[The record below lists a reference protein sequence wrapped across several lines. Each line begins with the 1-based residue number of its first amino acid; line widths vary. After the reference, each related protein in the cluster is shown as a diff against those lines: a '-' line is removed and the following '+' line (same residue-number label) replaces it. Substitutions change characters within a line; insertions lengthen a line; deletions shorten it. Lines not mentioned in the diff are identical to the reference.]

1 MCGIVGYVGPREALP
16 LLMGGLRRL
25 EYRGYDSAG
34 VAVQEN
40 GTLEVLRAEGKL
52 DNLAAIVKT
61 HPAPGH
67 NGIGHTR
74 WATHGRPNEQN
85 AHPHVDCGGVTA
97 VIHNGIIENFET
109 LKAPLV
115 AKGHRFS
122 SETDTEV
129 AVHMLE
135 EELAKGRSLEA
146 ASLAVLP
153 RLEGAAALAFISSRD
168 PGKIVAARI
177 ASAGGVIVGFGDGEN
192 FIASDM
198 PALLE
203 HTRKVVFLDAGDVA
217 VVTQDR
223 VAFFRIDGTPIK
235 KSPQIVTWDAVAAA
249 KAGYK
254 HFMLKEIHEQ
264 PRAIND
270 TLLGRV
276 ERTSGRVIFDEN
288 VRLTDEYVR
297 DLPRITLVGCG
308 TAGHAALVG
317 KILIER
323 LARVPCDI
331 DIPSEYRY
339 REPMVTK
346 GQLLVSITQSGETA
360 DTLAAMEEA
369 RKGGARLLSI
379 VNVMGSE
386 ASRVADDVIYLHTG
400 PEIAVASTK
409 AYTAMLVDLYLFAI
423 YLAQRRGTIE
433 PERSR
438 KLLAEA
444 FHLPTLVDAVLREEA
459 KVRALAYRYHAAR
472 NFLFLGRGVNY
483 PTAMEGA
490 LKLKEL
496 SYIHAEG
503 TAAGE
508 MKHGTNALIDKDL
521 PVVAIALKDSVYKK
535 MRSNMEEVR
544 ARAGVVIAVAT
555 DGDDEIAGKADE
567 IIRIPAVD
575 ELLEPVLAIIPLQLL
590 AYHIAD
596 RRGNDVDQPRNL
608 AKAVTVESRRARA
621 KWAS

>member
-16 LLMGGLRRL
+16 LLMTGLRRL

-40 GTLEVLRAEGKL
+40 GTLEVMRAEGKL
-52 DNLAAIVKT
+52 DNLASVVSA

-67 NGIGHTR
+67 TGIGHTR
-74 WATHGRPNEQN
+74 WATHGRPSEQN

-97 VIHNGIIENFET
+97 VIHNGIIENFEE
-109 LKAPLV
+109 LKGPLV
-115 AKGHRFS
+115 AKGHRFT

-129 AVHMLE
+129 VVHMLE
-135 EELAKGRSLEA
+135 DELKKGGSLEA
-146 ASLAVLP
+146 AARAVLP
-153 RLEGAAALAFISSRD
+153 RLEGAAALVFISSKD
-168 PGKIVAARI
+168 PAKIVAARI
-177 ASAGGVIVGFGDGEN
+177 SNAGGVIIGYGENEN
-192 FIASDM
+192 FIASDA
-198 PALLE
+198 PALME
-203 HTRKVVFLDAGDVA
+203 HTRLVSFLENGEM
-217 VVTQDR
+217 
-223 VAFFRIDGTPIK
+223 
-235 KSPQIVTWDAVAAA
+235 AA
-249 KAGYK
+249 KSGYQ

-276 ERTSGRVIFDEN
+276 DRSSGRVMFDEN
-288 VRLTDEYVR
+288 VKLTDEQVR
-297 DLPRITLVGCG
+297 ALPRITLVGCG
-308 TAGHAALVG
+308 TAGHASLIG

-323 LARVPCDI
+323 LAGIPCDI

-339 REPMVTK
+339 RDPVVTK
-346 GQLLVSITQSGETA
+346 GQLLVAITQSGETA

-369 RKGGARLLSI
+369 RKRGARLMSV

-386 ASRVADDVIYLHTG
+386 ASRVSDDVIYLHTG

-423 YLAQRRGTIE
+423 YLAQRRGTID
-433 PERSR
+433 PDRSR
-438 KLLAEA
+438 RLLAEA
-444 FHLPTLVDAVLREEA
+444 FHLPTLIDSVLREEP
-459 KVRALAYRYHAAR
+459 KIRALAYRYHTSR

-483 PTAMEGA
+483 PTALEGA

-508 MKHGTNALIDKDL
+508 MKHGTNALIDEDL
-521 PVVAIALKDSVYKK
+521 PVVAIALKDPVYKK
-535 MRSNMEEVR
+535 IRSNMEEVR
-544 ARAGVVIAVAT
+544 ARAGVLIAIAN
-555 DGDDEIAGKADE
+555 DDDSEIAAKADDV
-567 IIRIPAVD
+567 IRIPKTD
-575 ELLEPVLAIIPLQLL
+575 ELLSPVLAVVPLQLL

-608 AKAVTVESRRARA
+608 AKAVTVE
-621 KWAS
+621 

>member
-1 MCGIVGYVGPREALP
+1 VCGIVGYVGPRQALP
-16 LLMGGLRRL
+16 FLMTGLRRL

-40 GTLEVLRAEGKL
+40 GALEVLRAEGKL
-52 DNLAAIVKT
+52 DNLASIVSH

-67 NGIGHTR
+67 TGIGHTR
-74 WATHGRPNEQN
+74 WATHGRPSEQN

-115 AKGHRFS
+115 ASGHRFT

-129 AVHMLE
+129 AVHLLE
-135 EELAKGRSLEA
+135 EELAKGRTLEEA
-146 ASLAVLP
+146 ALAVLP
-153 RLEGAAALAFISSRD
+153 RLEGAAALAFISARD

-177 ASAGGVIVGFGDGEN
+177 ASAGGVIVGFGNGEN

-203 HTRKVVFLDAGDVA
+203 HTRKVVFLEAGEVA
-217 VVTQDR
+217 AVTKDGAR
-223 VAFFRIDGTPIK
+223 FFRIDGTPIEK
-235 KSPQIVTWDAVAAA
+235 TPQTVTWDAVAAA
-249 KAGYK
+249 KSGYK
-254 HFMLKEIHEQ
+254 HFMLKEISEQ

-276 ERTSGRVIFDEN
+276 ERSSGRVIFDEN
-288 VRLTDEYVR
+288 VKLTDEQVR
-297 DLPRITLVGCG
+297 ALPRITLVGCG

-323 LARVPCDI
+323 LAGIPCDI

-339 REPMVTK
+339 RNPVVTK
-346 GQLLVSITQSGETA
+346 GQLLLAITQSGETA

-369 RKGGARLLSI
+369 RKRGARLLSL

-423 YLAQRRGTIE
+423 YLAQRRSAIDAEG
-433 PERSR
+433 SR
-438 KLLAEA
+438 RLLAEA
-444 FHLPTLVDAVLREEA
+444 FHLPTLVDSVLREEP
-459 KVRALAYRYHAAR
+459 KIRALAYRYHTAR

-483 PTAMEGA
+483 PTALEGA

-503 TAAGE
+503 YAGGE
-508 MKHGTNALIDKDL
+508 MKHGPIALIADGL
-521 PVVAIALKDSVYKK
+521 PVVALAPRDSSYER
-535 MRSNMEEVR
+535 MLGNMEEVR
-544 ARAGVVIAVAT
+544 ARDGVLIAICHPGDRAVA
-555 DGDDEIAGKADE
+555 EKAQHVIE
-567 IIRIPAVD
+567 VPPCA
-575 ELLEPVLAIIPLQLL
+575 ELLAPLLTVIPLQLL
-590 AYHIAD
+590 AYHVAV
-596 RRGNDVDQPRNL
+596 RRGCDVDQPRNL
-608 AKAVTVESRRARA
+608 AKSVTVE
-621 KWAS
+621 

>member
-40 GTLEVLRAEGKL
+40 GTLDVLRAEGKL
-52 DNLAAIVKT
+52 DNLAAIVT
-61 HPAPGH
+61 AHPTPGH
-67 NGIGHTR
+67 TGIGHTR
-74 WATHGRPNEQN
+74 WATHGRPSEQN

-97 VIHNGIIENFET
+97 VIHNGIIENFEA
-109 LKAPLV
+109 LKAPLT
-115 AKGHRFS
+115 ASGHKFT

-129 AVHMLE
+129 AVHLLE
-135 EELAKGRSLEA
+135 EELTKGRTLDEA
-146 ASLAVLP
+146 ALAVLP
-153 RLEGAAALAFISSRD
+153 RLEGAAALAFISAKD

-177 ASAGGVIVGFGDGEN
+177 ASAGGVIVGFGKGEN
-192 FIASDM
+192 FLASDM

-203 HTRKVVFLDAGDVA
+203 HTRDVVFLEAGDVA
-217 VVTQDR
+217 VVTKDDAR
-223 VAFFRIDGTPIK
+223 FFRIDGTPIQK
-235 KSPQIVTWDAVAAA
+235 TRQTVTWDAVAAA
-249 KAGYK
+249 KSGYK

-276 ERTSGRVIFDEN
+276 DRTTGRVMFDEN
-288 VRLTDEYVR
+288 LKLTDAQVQT
-297 DLPRITLVGCG
+297 LPRITLVGCG

-323 LARVPCDI
+323 LAGIPCDI

-339 REPMVTK
+339 RQPVVTK
-346 GQLLVSITQSGETA
+346 GQLLLAITQSGETA

-369 RKGGARLLSI
+369 RKRDARLLTL

-386 ASRVADDVIYLHTG
+386 ASRVADGVIYLHTG

-409 AYTAMLVDLYLFAI
+409 AYTAMLLDLYLFAI

-433 PERSR
+433 PELSR
-438 KLLAEA
+438 NLLAEA
-444 FHLPTLVDAVLREEA
+444 FHLPTLVDAVLQEEA
-459 KVRALAYRYHAAR
+459 KVRALAYRYHTAR

-483 PTAMEGA
+483 PTALEGA

-508 MKHGTNALIDKDL
+508 MKHGTNALIDEDL

-544 ARAGVVIAVAT
+544 ARAGVLIALAN
-555 DGDDEIAGKADE
+555 DDDDEIAAKADDV
-567 IIRIPAVD
+567 IRIPRTE
-575 ELLEPVLAIIPLQLL
+575 ELLSPVLAVVPLQLL

-608 AKAVTVESRRARA
+608 AKAVTVE
-621 KWAS
+621 

>member
-52 DNLAAIVKT
+52 DNLAAIVTT
-61 HPAPGH
+61 HPTPGH
-67 NGIGHTR
+67 TGIGHTR

-97 VIHNGIIENFET
+97 VIHNGIIENFEA
-109 LKAPLV
+109 LKAPLT
-115 AKGHRFS
+115 ASGHRFT

-129 AVHMLE
+129 AVHLLE
-135 EELAKGRSLEA
+135 EELAQGHTLDEA
-146 ASLAVLP
+146 ALAVLP
-153 RLEGAAALAFISSRD
+153 RLEGAAALAFISAKD

-177 ASAGGVIVGFGDGEN
+177 ASAGGVIIGFGEGEN

-203 HTRKVVFLDAGDVA
+203 HTRKVVFLEAGEVA
-217 VVTQDR
+217 VVTKDNAR
-223 VAFFRIDGTPIK
+223 FFRIDGTPIEK
-235 KSPQIVTWDAVAAA
+235 ATQTVAWDTVAAA

-264 PRAIND
+264 PGAIND

-276 ERTSGRVIFDEN
+276 DRTNGRVLFDEN
-288 VRLTDEYVR
+288 LKLTDAQVR
-297 DLPRITLVGCG
+297 ALPRITLVGCG

-323 LARVPCDI
+323 LAGIPCDI

-339 REPMVTK
+339 RQPVVTK
-346 GQLLVSITQSGETA
+346 GQLLLSITQSGETA

-369 RKGGARLLSI
+369 RKRDARLLTL

-409 AYTAMLVDLYLFAI
+409 AYTAMLLDLYLFAI

-433 PERSR
+433 PDRSR

-444 FHLPTLVDAVLREEA
+444 FHLPTLVDAVLREEP
-459 KVRALAYRYHAAR
+459 KVRALAYRYHMAR

-483 PTAMEGA
+483 PTALEGA

-508 MKHGTNALIDKDL
+508 MKHGTNALIDQDL

-535 MRSNMEEVR
+535 MRSNIEEVR
-544 ARAGVVIAVAT
+544 ARAGVVIALAN
-555 DGDDEIAGKADE
+555 DGDEEIVGKADE
-567 IIRIPAVD
+567 IIWIPAVE
-575 ELLEPVLAIIPLQLL
+575 ELLSPVLAVVPLQLL

-608 AKAVTVESRRARA
+608 AKAVTVE
-621 KWAS
+621 

>member
-1 MCGIVGYVGPREALP
+1 MCGIVGYVGPRAALP
-16 LLMGGLRRL
+16 VLMGGLRKL

-34 VAVQEN
+34 VAVQQN
-40 GTLEVLRAEGKL
+40 GTLEVMRAEGKL
-52 DNLAAIVKT
+52 DNLAAVVSA
-61 HPAPGH
+61 HPSAGH
-67 NGIGHTR
+67 TGIGHTR

-97 VIHNGIIENFET
+97 VIHNGIIENFEE

-115 AKGHRFS
+115 QRGHRFA

-129 AVHMLE
+129 AVHLLE
-135 EELAKGRSLEA
+135 EELAKGLTLEA
-146 ASLAVLP
+146 AALAVLP
-153 RLEGAAALAFISSRD
+153 QLEGAAALAFISSRD

-203 HTRKVVFLDAGDVA
+203 HTRKVVFLEAGDVA
-217 VVTQDR
+217 VVTKER
-223 VAFFRIDGTPIK
+223 AEFFRIDGTPITK
-235 KSPQIVTWDAVAAA
+235 TPQVVTWDAVAAA

-276 ERTSGRVIFDEN
+276 ERTSGRVVFDEN
-288 VRLTDEYVR
+288 VHLTDEYVR
-297 DLPRITLVGCG
+297 ELSRITLVGCG

-323 LARVPCDI
+323 LARVPCDV

-339 REPMVTK
+339 REPVVTK
-346 GQLLVSITQSGETA
+346 GQLLLSITQSGETA

-369 RKGGARLLSI
+369 RKRGARLLSI

-423 YLAQRRGTIE
+423 YLAQRRGTIDAD
-433 PERSR
+433 RAR
-438 KLLAEA
+438 RLLAEA
-444 FHLPTLVDAVLREEA
+444 FHLPTLVDAVLQEEP
-459 KVRALAYRYHAAR
+459 KVRALAYRYHTAR

-483 PTAMEGA
+483 PTALEGA

-544 ARAGVVIAVAT
+544 ARAGVLIAVAN
-555 DGDDEIAGKADE
+555 DDDNDIAGKAEE
-567 IIRIPAVD
+567 IIRIPKTE

-608 AKAVTVESRRARA
+608 AKAVTVE
-621 KWAS
+621 

>member
-1 MCGIVGYVGPREALP
+1 V
-16 LLMGGLRRL
+16 
-25 EYRGYDSAG
+25 SA
-34 VAVQEN
+34 
-40 GTLEVLRAEGKL
+40 
-52 DNLAAIVKT
+52 
-61 HPAPGH
+61 HPSHGH
-67 NGIGHTR
+67 TGIGHTR

-97 VIHNGIIENFET
+97 VIHNGIIENFEE
-109 LKAPLV
+109 LKAPLI
-115 AKGHRFS
+115 AGGHKFT

-129 AVHMLE
+129 AVHLLE
-135 EELAKGRSLEA
+135 EELARGHTLEVA
-146 ASLAVLP
+146 ALAVLP
-153 RLEGAAALAFISSRD
+153 QLEGAAALAFLSSRD

-177 ASAGGVIVGFGDGEN
+177 ASAGGVIVGFGEGEN

-203 HTRKVVFLDAGDVA
+203 HTRKVVFLEAGDVA
-217 VVTQDR
+217 VVTKDG
-223 VAFFRIDGTPIK
+223 ADFFRVDGTPITK
-235 KSPQIVTWDAVAAA
+235 TPQTVTWDAVAAA
-249 KAGYK
+249 KSGYK

-276 ERTSGRVIFDEN
+276 ERTTGHVVFDKD
-288 VRLTDEYVR
+288 VRMTDEYVR
-297 DLPRITLVGCG
+297 NLSRITLIGCG

-339 REPMVTK
+339 REPMVTE
-346 GQLLVSITQSGETA
+346 GQLVVAMTQSGETA

-369 RKGGARLLSI
+369 RKRGARLLSI

-386 ASRVADDVIYLHTG
+386 ASRVSDDVIYLHTG

-423 YLAQRRGTIE
+423 YLAQRRGTIDAN
-433 PERSR
+433 RSR
-438 KLLAEA
+438 RLLAEA
-444 FHLPTLVDAVLREEA
+444 FHLPTLVDAVLGEEP
-459 KVRALAYRYHAAR
+459 KVRALAYRYHTAR

-483 PTAMEGA
+483 PTALEGA

-508 MKHGTNALIDKDL
+508 MKHGTNALIDEDL

-544 ARAGVVIAVAT
+544 ARAGVLIAVAN
-555 DGDDEIAGKADE
+555 DDDTEIAGKAEE
-567 IIRIPAVD
+567 IIRIPKTE

-608 AKAVTVESRRARA
+608 AKSVTVE
-621 KWAS
+621 

>member
-16 LLMGGLRRL
+16 VLMGGLRRL

-52 DNLAAIVKT
+52 DNLAAIVAT

-67 NGIGHTR
+67 TGIGHTR

-97 VIHNGIIENFET
+97 VIHNGIIENFEA
-109 LKAPLV
+109 LKALLV
-115 AKGHRFS
+115 AKGHRFT

-129 AVHMLE
+129 AVHLLE
-135 EELAKGRSLEA
+135 DELAQGRTLDQA
-146 ASLAVLP
+146 ALAVLP
-153 RLEGAAALAFISSRD
+153 RLEGAAALAFISAKD

-177 ASAGGVIVGFGDGEN
+177 ASAGGVIIGFGNGEN

-203 HTRKVVFLDAGDVA
+203 HTRKVVFLEAGDVA
-217 VVTQDR
+217 VVTKDNAR
-223 VAFFRIDGTPIK
+223 FFRIDGTPVNK
-235 KSPQIVTWDAVAAA
+235 EPQTVTWDAVAAA
-249 KAGYK
+249 KSGYK

-276 ERTSGRVIFDEN
+276 ERSSGRVMFDEN
-288 VRLTDEYVR
+288 LKLTDDQVR
-297 DLPRITLVGCG
+297 ALPRITLVGCG

-323 LARVPCDI
+323 LAGVPCDI

-339 REPMVTK
+339 REPVVTK
-346 GQLLVSITQSGETA
+346 GQLLLAITQSGETA

-369 RKGGARLLSI
+369 RKRGARLLSL

-409 AYTAMLVDLYLFAI
+409 AYTAMLLDLYLFAI

-433 PERSR
+433 AGRAR
-438 KLLAEA
+438 RLLAEA
-444 FHLPTLVDAVLREEA
+444 FHLPTLVDAVLREEP
-459 KVRALAYRYHAAR
+459 KVRALAYRYHTAR

-483 PTAMEGA
+483 PTALEGA

-508 MKHGTNALIDKDL
+508 MKHGTNALIDEDL

-544 ARAGVVIAVAT
+544 ARAGVVIALAN
-555 DGDDEIAGKADE
+555 DGDEEVVGKADE
-567 IIRIPAVD
+567 IIWIPQVE
-575 ELLEPVLAIIPLQLL
+575 ELLSPVLAVVPLQLL

-608 AKAVTVESRRARA
+608 AKAVTVE
-621 KWAS
+621 

>member
-52 DNLAAIVKT
+52 DNLAAVVTT

-67 NGIGHTR
+67 TGIGHTR
-74 WATHGRPNEQN
+74 WATHGRPSEQN

-97 VIHNGIIENFET
+97 VIHNGIIENFEA

-115 AKGHRFS
+115 AKGHRFT

-129 AVHMLE
+129 AVHLLE
-135 EELAKGRSLEA
+135 DELSQGRSLDEA
-146 ASLAVLP
+146 ALAVLP
-153 RLEGAAALAFISSRD
+153 RLEGAAALAFISAKD

-177 ASAGGVIVGFGDGEN
+177 SNAGGVLVGYGDGEN
-192 FIASDM
+192 FLASDA

-203 HTRKVVFLDAGDVA
+203 HTRRVSFLDHGEVA
-217 VVTQDR
+217 IITKDAVT
-223 VAFFRIDGTPIK
+223 FRAITGEKIDK
-235 KSPQIVTWDAVAAA
+235 KIETITWDPIAAA
-249 KAGYK
+249 KSGYK
-254 HFMLKEIHEQ
+254 HFLLKEINEQ
-264 PRAIND
+264 PRAISD

-276 ERTSGRVIFDEN
+276 DRSSGRVVFDDN
-288 VRLTDEYVR
+288 LKMDDAFVQAI
-297 DLPRITLVGCG
+297 PRISFVACG
-308 TAGHAALVG
+308 TASYAALVG
-317 KILIER
+317 KYLIER
-323 LARVPCDI
+323 VARIPCDVEI
-331 DIPSEYRY
+331 ASEYRY
-339 REPMVTK
+339 RQPAVTK
-346 GQLLVSITQSGETA
+346 GQLVVAVTQSGETV

-369 RKGGARLLSI
+369 KKQGARLLSV
-379 VNVMGSE
+379 VNVVGSQ
-386 ASRVADDVIYLHTG
+386 ASRVADDVIYLHAG
-400 PEIAVASTK
+400 PEISVASTK
-409 AYTAMLVDLYLFAI
+409 AYAAMLVDLYLFAI
-423 YLAQRRGTIE
+423 YLGQRRGTLD
-433 PERSR
+433 PARSR

-444 FHLPTLVDAVLREEA
+444 FHLPTLVDAVLQEEP
-459 KVRALAYRYHAAR
+459 KVRALAYRYHTAR

-508 MKHGTNALIDKDL
+508 MKHGTNALIDEDL
-521 PVVAIALKDSVYKK
+521 PVVAVALKDSVYKK
-535 MRSNMEEVR
+535 IRSNMEEVR
-544 ARAGVVIAVAT
+544 ARAGVVIAIAT
-555 DGDDEIAGKADE
+555 DGDDEITGKADE
-567 IIRIPAVD
+567 IIRIPPVE
-575 ELLEPVLAIIPLQLL
+575 ELLSPVLAVVPLQLL

-608 AKAVTVESRRARA
+608 AKAVTVE
-621 KWAS
+621 

>member
-34 VAVQEN
+34 VAVQQN
-40 GTLEVLRAEGKL
+40 GTLEVMRAEGKL
-52 DNLAAIVKT
+52 DNLAAIVSA
-61 HPAPGH
+61 HPSAGH
-67 NGIGHTR
+67 TGIGHTR

-97 VIHNGIIENFET
+97 VIHNGIIENFEE

-115 AKGHRFS
+115 KRGHKFT

-129 AVHMLE
+129 AVHLLE
-135 EELAKGRSLEA
+135 EELAKGSTIDTA
-146 ASLAVLP
+146 ALAVLP
-153 RLEGAAALAFISSRD
+153 QLEGAAALAFLSSKD

-177 ASAGGVIVGFGDGEN
+177 ASAGGVIIGFGDGET

-203 HTRKVVFLDAGDVA
+203 HTRKVVFLEAGDVA
-217 VVTQDR
+217 VVTKDG
-223 VAFFRIDGTPIK
+223 AEFFRVDGTPIK
-235 KSPQIVTWDAVAAA
+235 KTPQTVTWDSVAAA
-249 KAGYK
+249 KSGYK

-276 ERTSGRVIFDEN
+276 ERTTGRVIFDKD
-288 VRLTDEYVR
+288 VKLTDEYVR

-346 GQLLVSITQSGETA
+346 GQLLVSVTQSGETA

-369 RKGGARLLSI
+369 RKRGARVLSI

-386 ASRVADDVIYLHTG
+386 ASRVSDDVIYLHTG

-423 YLAQRRGTIE
+423 YLAQRRGTIDAD
-433 PERSR
+433 RSR
-438 KLLAEA
+438 ALLAEA
-444 FHLPTLVDAVLREEA
+444 FHLPTLVDAVLHEEP
-459 KVRALAYRYHAAR
+459 KVRALAYRYHTAR

-483 PTAMEGA
+483 PTALEGA

-508 MKHGTNALIDKDL
+508 MKHGTNALIDEDL

-544 ARAGVVIAVAT
+544 ARAGVVIAVAS
-555 DGDDEIAGKADE
+555 DDDTEIAGKAEE
-567 IIRIPAVD
+567 IIRIPKTD
-575 ELLEPVLAIIPLQLL
+575 ELLEPVLAVIPLQLL

-608 AKAVTVESRRARA
+608 AKSVTVE
-621 KWAS
+621 

>member
-16 LLMGGLRRL
+16 VLMGGLRKL

-34 VAVQEN
+34 VAVQQN
-40 GTLEVLRAEGKL
+40 GTLEVMRAEGKL
-52 DNLAAIVKT
+52 DNLAAIVAA
-61 HPAPGH
+61 HPSAGH
-67 NGIGHTR
+67 TGIGHTR

-97 VIHNGIIENFET
+97 VIHNGIIENFEE
-109 LKAPLV
+109 LKGPLV
-115 AKGHRFS
+115 QKGHRFA

-129 AVHMLE
+129 AVHLLE
-135 EELAKGRSLEA
+135 EELAKGLTLDA
-146 ASLAVLP
+146 AALAMLP
-153 RLEGAAALAFISSRD
+153 QLEGAAALAFISARD

-177 ASAGGVIVGFGDGEN
+177 ASAGGVIVGFGDGEA

-198 PALLE
+198 PALLQ
-203 HTRKVVFLDAGDVA
+203 HTRKVVFLEAGDVA
-217 VVTQDR
+217 VVTKDG
-223 VAFFRIDGTPIK
+223 ADFFRIDGTPITK
-235 KSPQIVTWDAVAAA
+235 TPQTVTWDAVAAA
-249 KAGYK
+249 KSGYK

-276 ERTSGRVIFDEN
+276 ERASGRVVFDEN
-288 VRLTDEYVR
+288 LRLTDEYVR
-297 DLPRITLVGCG
+297 GLPRITLVGCG

-346 GQLLVSITQSGETA
+346 GQLLLSVTQSGETA

-369 RKGGARLLSI
+369 RKRGARLLTL

-423 YLAQRRGTIE
+423 YLAQRRGTIDAD
-433 PERSR
+433 RSR
-438 KLLAEA
+438 RLLAEA
-444 FHLPTLVDAVLREEA
+444 FHLPTLVDAVLREEP

-483 PTAMEGA
+483 PTALEGA

-508 MKHGTNALIDKDL
+508 MKHGTNALIDEDL

-544 ARAGVVIAVAT
+544 ARAGVVIAVAN
-555 DGDDEIAGKADE
+555 DDDADITGKAEE
-567 IIRIPAVD
+567 IIRIPKTE

-608 AKAVTVESRRARA
+608 AKAVTVE
-621 KWAS
+621 

>member
-52 DNLAAIVKT
+52 DNLAAVVMT

-67 NGIGHTR
+67 TGIGHTR
-74 WATHGRPNEQN
+74 WATHGRPSEQN

-115 AKGHRFS
+115 AKGHRFT

-129 AVHMLE
+129 AVHLLE
-135 EELAKGRSLEA
+135 DELARGHTLDEA
-146 ASLAVLP
+146 ALAVLP
-153 RLEGAAALAFISSRD
+153 RLEGAAALAFISAKD

-177 ASAGGVIVGFGDGEN
+177 SNAGGVIVGYGEGEN
-192 FIASDM
+192 FLASDA

-203 HTRKVVFLDAGDVA
+203 HTRRVSFLDHGEVA
-217 VVTQDR
+217 IITKDAVS
-223 VAFFRIDGTPIK
+223 FRAITGEKIDK
-235 KSPQIVTWDAVAAA
+235 KIETITWDPIAAA
-249 KAGYK
+249 KSGYK
-254 HFMLKEIHEQ
+254 HFLLKEINEQ
-264 PRAIND
+264 PRAISD

-276 ERTSGRVIFDEN
+276 ERSSGRVVFDDNLKMDEAF
-288 VRLTDEYVR
+288 VRGI
-297 DLPRITLVGCG
+297 PRISFVACG
-308 TAGHAALVG
+308 TASYAALVG
-317 KILIER
+317 KYLIER
-323 LARVPCDI
+323 VARIPCDVEI
-331 DIPSEYRY
+331 ASEYRY
-339 REPMVTK
+339 RQPAVTK
-346 GQLLVSITQSGETA
+346 GQLVVAVTQSGETV

-369 RKGGARLLSI
+369 KKQGARLLSV
-379 VNVMGSE
+379 VNVVGSQ
-386 ASRVADDVIYLHTG
+386 ASRVSDDVIYLHAG
-400 PEIAVASTK
+400 PEISVASTK
-409 AYTAMLVDLYLFAI
+409 AYAAMLVDLYLFAI
-423 YLAQRRGTIE
+423 YLGQRRGTIDQ
-433 PERSR
+433 ERSR

-444 FHLPTLVDAVLREEA
+444 FHLPTLVDAVLQEEP

-483 PTAMEGA
+483 PTALEGA

-508 MKHGTNALIDKDL
+508 MKHGTNALIDEDL

-535 MRSNMEEVR
+535 IRSNMEEVR
-544 ARAGVVIAVAT
+544 ARAGVVIAIAT
-555 DGDDEIAGKADE
+555 DGDDEITGKADE
-567 IIRIPAVD
+567 IIRIPAVE
-575 ELLEPVLAIIPLQLL
+575 ELLSPVLAVVPLQLL

-608 AKAVTVESRRARA
+608 AKAVTVE
-621 KWAS
+621 